1 MLKLYHIPSEGDPF
15 GGSRNGCK
23 ALIVLEEVG
32 EPYELVRLSRM
43 SDCRPPDA
51 PFRKINPNGVTPAID
66 DDGLIVWE
74 SAAVLQHLA
83 MTRPTA
89 NLLPKGASAQA
100 MVWQWLAW
108 EGATYT
114 PALLAMFYAATKPQ
128 PDSTEVEEAKSS
140 LIAKLTILDDALA
153 GKDYLCGAYSV
164 ADIALGA
171 IVPIAFLLSLD
182 LTGFSNIIGWLRRLR
197 DRPAFQKADA
207 VRADMAAGEQQ
218 LS

>member
-1 MLKLYHIPSEGDPF
+1 
-15 GGSRNGCK
+15 
-23 ALIVLEEVG
+23 
-32 EPYELVRLSRM
+32 
-43 SDCRPPDA
+43 
-51 PFRKINPNGVTPAID
+51 
-66 DDGLIVWE
+66 
-74 SAAVLQHLA
+74 
-83 MTRPTA
+83 
-89 NLLPKGASAQA
+89 
-100 MVWQWLAW
+100 
-108 EGATYT
+108 
-114 PALLAMFYAATKPQ
+114 MFYAATKPQ